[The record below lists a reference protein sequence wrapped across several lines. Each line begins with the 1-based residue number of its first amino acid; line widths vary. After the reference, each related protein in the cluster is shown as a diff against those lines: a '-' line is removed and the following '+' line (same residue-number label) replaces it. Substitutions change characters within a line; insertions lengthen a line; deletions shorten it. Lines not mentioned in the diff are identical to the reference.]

1 MSSSAMSVPTGKV
14 SELHTVSWMV
24 VSQEPREKPS
34 ILESAMVLPILE
46 EPLAT

>member
-1 MSSSAMSVPTGKV
+1 MSVPTGDV

-24 VSQEPREKPS
+24 VSQEPRENS
-34 ILESAMVLPILE
+34 STLESAMVLTVLE